1 MQRTDMKKH
10 LATFAALA
18 LLSIT
23 SFVSCEKAK
32 PDNSG
37 TQKQDNTETPQKS
50 ETENSQGQG
59 KTDQEQETHTDS
71 GKTLIVY
78 YSYTGNCG
86 EIVTALSSNLEKA
99 DVLRIREADEGAD
112 YNANGYKLGSDLLN
126 AINKAPKQASSYPAI
141 KNVDKKAEDYDTI
154 IVVTPL
160 WHSRMAAIMQ
170 TYLFQ
175 NGSKMKGKNIGL
187 VVSSASS
194 GISGVE
200 SDAKRLIPDGK
211 FYGTSLWINNSNRS
225 KRASL
230 VKEWLELISGKQ
242 NNQQQ

>member
-1 MQRTDMKKH
+1 MQKTTSKNIF
-10 LATFAALA
+10 ATLAALV
-18 LLSIT
+18 LLFLFP
-23 SFVSCEKAK
+23 FVSCEKGN

-37 TQKQDNTETPQKS
+37 TGNQENTENDQK
-50 ETENSQGQG
+50 TGDN
-59 KTDQEQETHTDS
+59 TDS
-71 GKTLIVY
+71 GKILIVY
-78 YSYTGNCG
+78 YSYTGHCG

-99 DVLRIREADEGAD
+99 DILRIREVDEDVD
-112 YNANGYKLGSDLLN
+112 YNANGYKLGSDLIS
-126 AINKAPKQASSYPAI
+126 AIKKAPGQASSYPVI
-141 KNVDKKAEDYDTI
+141 KEVDKKAEDYDTI

-160 WHSRMAAIMQ
+160 WHSQMAAIMQ

-175 NGSKMKGKNIGL
+175 NGGKMKGKNIGL

-211 FYGTSLWINNSNRS
+211 FYGTSLWINSSNHA

-230 VKEWLELISGKQ
+230 VKEWLEKNKIKS
-242 NNQQQ
+242 